1 MSLRAGVGYHRRQRP
16 EVAGGRPA
24 FHHDPKARDGYLVEL
39 RWTMTEI
46 ILHHY
51 PRSPYAEKIRLA
63 LGLKGLSYGSV
74 TTPAWMP
81 KPDLLALT
89 GGYRRAPV
97 LQVGADIFCDSALIL
112 LALERLQPDPTLFPA
127 GSRASAMTLG
137 SALEKALFFQ
147 AVGLVAGL
155 AGQAYPPD
163 LLADRLACF
172 GFSLEQAT
180 MLPQQAVFADRINAQ
195 LVRLQDMLGDGRP
208 YLLGAAVTAADLA
221 AYHPLWQ
228 LRRAGGDAE
237 AAQIIEGLLPP
248 LQGLRPWMERIAALG
263 HGNPREMT
271 GAEALAIAAAAT
283 PMVPEEAASAAGLQG
298 FALGEQVRVAADDYG
313 RDPVVGTLVAVSD
326 DAIALRRTDPALGE
340 ITVHFPRVGF
350 DVTAA

>member
-1 MSLRAGVGYHRRQRP
+1 MP
-16 EVAGGRPA
+16 
-24 FHHDPKARDGYLVEL
+24 
-39 RWTMTEI
+39 EI

-81 KPDLLALT
+81 KPDLMPLT

-97 LQVGADIFCDSALIL
+97 LQVGADVFCDSALIL
-112 LALERLQPDPTLFPA
+112 HALERLHPSPSLFPA
-127 GSRASAMTLG
+127 GSRAMAMALG
-137 SALEKALFFQ
+137 SAIEKALFFQ

-172 GFSLEQAT
+172 GFSLEQAA
-180 MLPQQAVFADRINAQ
+180 MLPQQPLFADRINAQ
-195 LVRLQDMLGDGRP
+195 LVRLLDMLGDGRP
-208 YLLGAAVTAADLA
+208 YLLGAAVSAADLS

-237 AAQIIEGLLPP
+237 AARTIEGLLPP
-248 LQGLRPWMERIAALG
+248 LQRLRPWMERIAAIG
-263 HGNPREMT
+263 HGHPEEMT
-271 GAEALAIAAAAT
+271 GAEALAVAAAAA
-283 PMVPEEAASAAGLQG
+283 PMAPEEAPGTPGLHG
-298 FALGEQVRVAADDYG
+298 GLLGETVRVAADDYG
-313 RDPVVGTLVAVSD
+313 RDPVVGRLLAVSNQ
-326 DAIALRRTDPALGE
+326 AIALRRTDPALGE

-350 DVTAA
+350 DVTADRRPG

>member
-1 MSLRAGVGYHRRQRP
+1 MP
-16 EVAGGRPA
+16 
-24 FHHDPKARDGYLVEL
+24 
-39 RWTMTEI
+39 EI

-81 KPDLLALT
+81 KPDLLPLT

-97 LQVGADIFCDSALIL
+97 LQVGADVFCDSALIL
-112 LALERLQPDPTLFPA
+112 HAIERLQPSPPLFPA
-127 GSRASAMTLG
+127 GGEAMAMALG
-137 SALEKALFFQ
+137 STIEKALFFQ

-172 GFSLEQAT
+172 GFSLEQAAL
-180 MLPQQAVFADRINAQ
+180 LPRQSLFVDRINARLIQ
-195 LVRLQDMLGDGRP
+195 LQGMLADGRP
-208 YLLGAAVTAADLA
+208 YLLGTALSAVDLC

-228 LRRAGGDAE
+228 LRRAGGDAD
-237 AAQIIEGLLPP
+237 AARTIEGLLPP
-248 LQGLRPWMERIAALG
+248 LRILQPWMERVAATG
-263 HGNPREMT
+263 HGGPREMT
-271 GAEALAIAAAAT
+271 GAEALAAAAAAE
-283 PMVPEEAASAAGLQG
+283 PLVPAGAPGSPGLQG
-298 FALGEQVRVAADDYG
+298 RACGDQVRVAADDYG
-313 RDPVVGTLVAVSD
+313 RDAVAGRLLAVSD
-326 DAIALRRTDPALGE
+326 HAIVLRRSVPGLGE
-340 ITVHFPRVGF
+340 INVHFPRVGF